1 MWLVGIGALVL
12 CPAYLLVI
20 AAPTG
25 SLAIAAYFVPALFGI
40 FFQGPTAALSQ
51 AVSPVSMRATSGAL
65 LLLIGNL
72 IGLGLGPLAIGVL
85 SDMLEPQFGQE
96 SLRYALL
103 IAPAAAVIGAIFYFR
118 AARTLRDDIAR
129 AESSN

>member
-1 MWLVGIGALVL
+1 
-12 CPAYLLVI
+12 
-20 AAPTG
+20 
-25 SLAIAAYFVPALFGI
+25 
-40 FFQGPTAALSQ
+40 
-51 AVSPVSMRATSGAL
+51 
-65 LLLIGNL
+65 
-72 IGLGLGPLAIGVL
+72 VL